1 MSKQNKS
8 TNQGVSSSAAAPVDN
23 VNKNILSNDI
33 HTDELQKQKQVVIT
47 NKRVTDKRAALSCSG

>member
-8 TNQGVSSSAAAPVDN
+8 PNQGVSNSAAATVDN

-33 HTDELQKQKQVVIT
+33 HTDELQKAKVNRH
-47 NKRVTDKRAALSCSG
+47 NK

>member
-8 TNQGVSSSAAAPVDN
+8 KNQGVSSSAAAVDN

-33 HTDELQKQKQVVIT
+33 HTDELQKAQASRH
-47 NKRVTDKRAALSCSG
+47 NK

>member
-8 TNQGVSSSAAAPVDN
+8 KNQGVSSSTATVDN

-33 HTDELQKQKQVVIT
+33 HTDELQKAKVSRH
-47 NKRVTDKRAALSCSG
+47 NK

>member
-8 TNQGVSSSAAAPVDN
+8 TNQGISSSAAAPVDN

-33 HTDELQKQKQVVIT
+33 HTDELQKAKASRH
-47 NKRVTDKRAALSCSG
+47 NK